1 MGQSSLIAAAALYSG
16 WIVARRGSWIA
27 GGALIGL
34 STLKPQL
41 AFLPIVWLLLERR
54 GKELAVGAA
63 AAISAAAPA
72 IRVSGAVGAYR
83 DWMGT
88 LSRVSSCPDSAPGA
102 DHLFSLHN
110 VFASLGVL
118 LPSFLPLAVV
128 ATAVLWWYRARVL
141 EADVFPLLMGM
152 TMLFGFASD
161 YDLVALAPF
170 VPAYWRHLRN
180 RDGSALGAG
189 LLMLLLFIPQRVFV
203 PSGIPLLIHFRV
215 FIVLFLTA
223 WLLILSL
230 RESRKR
236 RAGQALPEP
245 VRPAPAV

>member
-1 MGQSSLIAAAALYSG
+1 MGQSSLVAAAALFSG
-16 WIVARRGSWIA
+16 WIVIHRGRWIA

-54 GKELAVGAA
+54 GKELALGAA

-83 DWMGT
+83 DWLGT

-102 DHLFSLHN
+102 AHLFRIHN
-110 VFASLGVL
+110 VFASLGIL
-118 LPSFLPLAVV
+118 LPSFLPLAVA
-128 ATAVLWWYRARVL
+128 ATAVLWWYRARLL
-141 EADVFPLLMGM
+141 EADVFPLLMGV
-152 TMLFGFASD
+152 TMLFGFSSD

-189 LLMLLLFIPQRVFV
+189 LLMLLLFIPQRIFV

-215 FIVLFLTA
+215 FIVLFLTT

-230 RESRKR
+230 RESRRR
-236 RAGQALPEP
+236 RAGQPLPEP
-245 VRPAPAV
+245 ARPAPAV